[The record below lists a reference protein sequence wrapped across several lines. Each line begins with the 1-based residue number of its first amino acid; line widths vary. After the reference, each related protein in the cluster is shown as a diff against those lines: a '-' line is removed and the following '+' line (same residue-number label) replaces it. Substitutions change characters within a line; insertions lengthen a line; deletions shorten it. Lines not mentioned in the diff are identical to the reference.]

1 MRTTIRLSDEVFQS
15 AKQHALSTKRT
26 MTQLIQDAVLLLIE
40 QERSASSPRTVA
52 LPTFKGD
59 GTLTGIDINNNAA
72 LRERMELSE
81 EA

>member
-1 MRTTIRLSDEVFQS
+1 
-15 AKQHALSTKRT
+15 